1 MLTHLDFFLA
11 LVGSCSLAAAVF
23 ILIDN
28 PLQRIW
34 SRHWLRQRLNNSRT
48 LQASPETPSTN
59 QDFSQ
64 SRKSESIIDEEMANL
79 LDAMAREMHLG
90 RSLTSALLHALPSHP
105 LLAIYIGPIAL
116 SCERGVSITEVL
128 RANEATTVT
137 TAMPSCILFGI
148 RAMWAATTGSA
159 GALALERAATT
170 LRERTAI
177 RYERRAQSAQA
188 RLSVKILTWL
198 PIAFLGWQLITNP
211 LARWFLLVS
220 PIGWTLLAGGLG
232 LNWFGRCWMNRIVMG
247 TT

>member
-1 MLTHLDFFLA
+1 MLTFLNFA
-11 LVGSCSLAAAVF
+11 LAIVGSSSLAVAVF

-34 SRHWLRQRLNNSRT
+34 SRHWLRQRLDNSRT
-48 LQASPETPSTN
+48 LREGPETLSPSRI
-59 QDFSQ
+59 SSR
-64 SRKSESIIDEEMANL
+64 SRKSESIIDEEMANF

-90 RSLTSALLHALPSHP
+90 RSLTSALLHAHSSHP
-105 LLAIYIGPIAL
+105 LLAIYIGPMAL

-128 RANEATTVT
+128 RASESTTLT

-177 RYERRAQSAQA
+177 HYERRAQSAQA

-247 TT
+247 TA